1 MLKMTKVELERS
13 SETDIHL
20 FIERG
25 MRRGI
30 CSASKRYS
38 KANTEFCPD
47 YDEIK
52 QKVYIKYLHMN
63 NSYKKAMSE
72 YLPYGGFKWVKLN
85 NKVINRILN
94 KSINSLHDYFL
105 EVDLEV
111 PEELHNEH
119 NDLLLAPEKIT
130 VTEEIL
136 SPIQLE
142 IKNEYDT
149 EVGSTNKL
157 IPNLLQKKNYVVH
170 YRNLQYYLSKG
181 WILIKVHKILEF
193 KQSPWM
199 KPYIDFNTEK
209 RIEAANEADKNLFK
223 LLNNAVYGKTM
234 ENMRKRMK
242 IRITKTPK
250 DFLKYAS
257 RPTYISH
264 NIFDKNLVA
273 IHQKKEVL
281 KLNKPMY
288 VRCVVLELSKLVT
301 YNFFYHFLNQKCK
314 NFNLLYMDSDSF
326 IIEVIGEN
334 FDDIMFENK
343 EYFDLSN
350 FPKISQYH
358 TDDNTKV
365 PGKMKDQYG
374 GTFIY
379 EFASPKPKSYTII
392 DENNCEKVFIKA
404 IALILV
410 VMNLKM

>member
-1 MLKMTKVELERS
+1 MLKMTKVELEKV
-13 SETDIHL
+13 SEADIHL
-20 FIERG
+20 FVERS
-25 MRRGI
+25 MRGGI

-38 KANTEFCPD
+38 KANNEFCPD

-111 PEELHNEH
+111 PEKLHNEH

-149 EVGSTNKL
+149 GVGSTNKL

-193 KQSPWM
+193 KQSP
-199 KPYIDFNTEK
+199 
-209 RIEAANEADKNLFK
+209 
-223 LLNNAVYGKTM
+223 
-234 ENMRKRMK
+234 
-242 IRITKTPK
+242 
-250 DFLKYAS
+250 
-257 RPTYISH
+257 
-264 NIFDKNLVA
+264 
-273 IHQKKEVL
+273 
-281 KLNKPMY
+281 
-288 VRCVVLELSKLVT
+288 
-301 YNFFYHFLNQKCK
+301 
-314 NFNLLYMDSDSF
+314 
-326 IIEVIGEN
+326 
-334 FDDIMFENK
+334 
-343 EYFDLSN
+343 
-350 FPKISQYH
+350 
-358 TDDNTKV
+358 
-365 PGKMKDQYG
+365 
-374 GTFIY
+374 
-379 EFASPKPKSYTII
+379 
-392 DENNCEKVFIKA
+392 
-404 IALILV
+404 
-410 VMNLKM
+410 